1 MADSECRIQR
11 IRKSVLKFNSIPFE
25 DRLSSSGIS
34 KNVPENIFCSEN
46 VPGVEEEHALLN
58 TRETTAYSLITGMLL
73 VNLKTK
79 IKKLK

>member
-11 IRKSVLKFNSIPFE
+11 KNILKFNSIPFE
-25 DRLSSSGIS
+25 DRLSSSGTS
-34 KNVPENIFCSEN
+34 KNVPENIFSSEN

-73 VNLKTK
+73 RNLMTR
-79 IKKLK
+79 IKELR